1 MTSSQALQRTPSV
14 ADYINS
20 IVGTPWVEGV
30 TDCYWVVED
39 SYRVLDGIVLPTPP
53 WRAVDGIA
61 ASANEM
67 LRSGAWL
74 PSKPVEGAII
84 AVYDKDGVMCHVGR
98 ILAGLAV
105 HSDGTRKNAGQC
117 RAEPLADMQKRYA
130 RLGYRLEYYKY
141 GDN

>member
-1 MTSSQALQRTPSV
+1 MRNV
-14 ADYINS
+14 IDYVNS
-20 IVGTPWVEGV
+20 IVGTPWVEGS

-39 SYRVLDGIVLPTPP
+39 SYRVLDGVVLPAPP
-53 WRAVDGIA
+53 WRTVDGID
-61 ASANEM
+61 ASAKKM

-84 AVYDKDGVMCHVGR
+84 AVYDKDGAMCHLGR

-105 HSDGTRKNAGQC
+105 HSDGTRTNAGQC
-117 RAEPLADMQKRYA
+117 RTERLADMQRRYE
-130 RLGYRLEYYKY
+130 RLGYRLEYYTY